1 MSLLKKIASVFGKK
15 DAPKTQEAT
24 KQKNQTSSTKKK
36 IETKPGQVE
45 WRPGQKSQGGQPKK
59 QRRNKPQGGGQGA
72 KQGTQGVKPKNNAQG
87 GAKQAPQGGAKPKSS
102 GQGVK
107 QGNKPAAAQGA
118 KRPPRKKKPTADEP
132 FVLTAEEQARMKEFR
147 PEEEDR
153 RIAYEKRLR
162 QRRGYQAKSDK
173 PPRDKMKKPRSGGE
187 KHDRKPGG
195 ERKPKPQ
202 AVRPPVDDSPWDIA
216 EFKVEPEEGKIR
228 FHDLDLHPRLMR
240 SIHALGWQYATPIQ
254 GEILPGTLKGK
265 DMAGRAQTGTGKTA
279 AFLISVIN
287 HCLKNPLEKHSVGAP
302 RALIIAPTRELAMQ
316 IGEDSQGLNRFTG
329 LRTVVLYGGM
339 DYNKQQRDLEDG
351 LVDIVVATPGRLLD
365 FESKN
370 VLKLRFA
377 EIMVIDEADRML
389 DMGFIPDVR
398 RIIYKTPAKEKR
410 QTVLFSA
417 TLTDDV
423 MRLAASW
430 MVDPERIDIE
440 PEKVAVDSVD
450 QKVFIVTDDQKFT
463 VLYNIIKM
471 DKPDRIIV
479 FTNRR
484 DQAERLSEDLDRY
497 GHKCEMLS
505 GAVTQKKR
513 MRILEDFKSGK
524 VKIVVATDVAGRGIH
539 VDGLSHVVN
548 FNIPEQPDD
557 YVHRI
562 GRTGRA
568 GSTGQSITF
577 ACEMESFELPK
588 IEELLGMELKCNMP
602 TEELLEE
609 LPPAPPR
616 KPRQRS
622 SQGGNRSGGRRPN
635 GGHNR
640 SGGQRRSGGNQG
652 PRK

>member
-15 DAPKTQEAT
+15 DEPKKNEASNK
-24 KQKNQTSSTKKK
+24 KQTPAVNKK
-36 IETKPGQVE
+36 ETKPGQEE
-45 WRPGQKSQGGQPKK
+45 WRPGQKKK
-59 QRRNKPQGGGQGA
+59 TSSSPRKKPQGQRQGQ
-72 KQGTQGVKPKNNAQG
+72 NRR
-87 GAKQAPQGGAKPKSS
+87 KSED
-102 GQGVK
+102 GE
-107 QGNKPAAAQGA
+107 N
-118 KRPPRKKKPTADEP
+118 RPPRKKQDGPKRSPRPKKEAPPFALSEADQE
-132 FVLTAEEQARMKEFR
+132 RMKEFR

-153 RIAYEKRLR
+153 RVAFEKRLK
-162 QRRGYQAKSDK
+162 QRWADK
-173 PPRDKMKKPRSGGE
+173 HGVSERPPRKKREPRPE
-187 KHDRKPGG
+187 G
-195 ERKPKPQ
+195 ERKRAPRERKPQ
-202 AVRPPVDDSPWDIA
+202 RERPADAAYTVTTGSTERRVVEDVPWDP
-216 EFKVEPEEGKIR
+216 ETFNVEPEEGKIR
-228 FHDLDLHPRLMR
+228 FQDLDLHPKLMQ

-279 AFLISVIN
+279 AFLISIIN
-287 HCLKNPLEKHSVGAP
+287 HCLKNPLQKHSALSP

-316 IGEDSQGLNRFTG
+316 IGEDSVGLNKFTG

-339 DYNKQQRDLEDG
+339 DYNKQQRELEDG

-365 FESKN
+365 FENKKVVN
-370 VLKLRFA
+370 LRFT

-417 TLTDDV
+417 TLSDDV
-423 MRLAASW
+423 MALAADW

-440 PEKVAVDSVD
+440 PEQVAVDTVD
-450 QKVFIVTDDQKFT
+450 QKVFIVTDDQKFQL
-463 VLYNIIKM
+463 LYNIIKN
-471 DKPDRIIV
+471 DQPERIII

-484 DQAERLSEDLDRY
+484 DQAERLTEDLDRY

-548 FNIPEQPDD
+548 FNIPENPDD

-568 GSTGQSITF
+568 GALGQSITF

-588 IEELLGMELKCNMP
+588 IEELLGMELKCKMP

-616 KPRQRS
+616 KRKPRPA
-622 SQGGNRSGGRRPN
+622 GGHGGGRRPN
-635 GGHNR
+635 GGGHHR
-640 SGGQRRSGGNQG
+640 PGQRRSGGG
-652 PRK
+652 TGHRTPR

>member
-1 MSLLKKIASVFGKK
+1 MRKDWTLSLLKKIASVFGKK
-15 DAPKTQEAT
+15 DEPKKNEAPKKQET
-24 KQKNQTSSTKKK
+24 KAK
-36 IETKPGQVE
+36 TKPGQEE
-45 WRPGQKSQGGQPKK
+45 WRPGQKKKPGQS
-59 QRRNKPQGGGQGA
+59 QRRKPQGQRSGPRKSEDENRPPRK
-72 KQGTQGVKPKNNAQG
+72 KQDGP
-87 GAKQAPQGGAKPKSS
+87 
-102 GQGVK
+102 
-107 QGNKPAAAQGA
+107 
-118 KRPPRKKKPTADEP
+118 KRPPRKKPLAANEP
-132 FVLTAEEQARMKEFR
+132 FVLTAEEEARMKEFR

-153 RIAYEKRLR
+153 RVAYEKRLR
-162 QRRGYQAKSDK
+162 MR
-173 PPRDKMKKPRSGGE
+173 RSGGDNRSDRAPRDRNRKPRPE
-187 KHDRKPGG
+187 GDRKPQR
-195 ERKPKPQ
+195 ERKPRME
-202 AVRPPVDDSPWDIA
+202 RPADAAYTVTAEATERRVVEDVPWDP
-216 EFKVEPEEGKIR
+216 ETFKIEPEEGKIR
-228 FHDLDLHPRLMR
+228 FQDLNLHPKLMQ

-279 AFLISVIN
+279 AFLISIIN
-287 HCLKNPLEKHSVGAP
+287 HCLKNPLQKHSALSP

-316 IGEDSQGLNRFTG
+316 IGEDSVGLNKFTG

-339 DYNKQQRDLEDG
+339 DYNKQQRELEDG

-365 FESKN
+365 FENKKVVN
-370 VLKLRFA
+370 LRFT

-417 TLTDDV
+417 TLSDAV
-423 MRLAASW
+423 MGLAADW

-440 PEKVAVDSVD
+440 PDQVAVDTVD
-450 QKVFIVTDDQKFT
+450 QKVFIVTDDQKFKL
-463 VLYNIIKM
+463 LYNIIKN
-471 DKPDRIIV
+471 DQPERIII

-484 DQAERLSEDLDRY
+484 DQAERLTEDLDRY

-513 MRILEDFKSGK
+513 MRILEDFKAGK
-524 VKIVVATDVAGRGIH
+524 VKVLVATDVAGRGIH

-548 FNIPEQPDD
+548 FNIPENPDD

-568 GSTGQSITF
+568 GAKGQSITF

-588 IEELLGMELKCNMP
+588 IEELLGMDLPCKMP
-602 TEELLEE
+602 TEEMLEE

-616 KPRQRS
+616 KRKPRPS
-622 SQGGNRSGGRRPN
+622 GGHGGGRRPN
-635 GGHNR
+635 GGHHR
-640 SGGQRRSGGNQG
+640 PGQRRSGGG
-652 PRK
+652 SGHRTPR

>member
-15 DAPKTQEAT
+15 DSPKQQEADKKPQASAQHKKTQ
-24 KQKNQTSSTKKK
+24 
-36 IETKPGQVE
+36 TKPGQEE
-45 WRPGQKSQGGQPKK
+45 WRPGQKKKTSSPQRKKPKGQQPG
-59 QRRNKPQGGGQGA
+59 QRR
-72 KQGTQGVKPKNNAQG
+72 
-87 GAKQAPQGGAKPKSS
+87 PKSEEDE
-102 GQGVK
+102 
-107 QGNKPAAAQGA
+107 N
-118 KRPPRKKKPTADEP
+118 RPPRKKQSGQQERPPRPKKEAPPFELTEAD
-132 FVLTAEEQARMKEFR
+132 QIRMKEFR

-153 RIAYEKRLR
+153 RLAFEKRLKLRWNEKHGVAKRPPRKKYEPRQESSR
-162 QRRGYQAKSDK
+162 QRA
-173 PPRDKMKKPRSGGE
+173 PR
-187 KHDRKPGG
+187 
-195 ERKPKPQ
+195 ERKPQ
-202 AVRPPVDDSPWDIA
+202 RERPSDAPYTVTAGATERRKIEEVPWDPKT
-216 EFKVEPEEGKIR
+216 FNVEPVEGKIR
-228 FHDLDLHPRLMR
+228 FQDLDLDQKLMQ
-240 SIHALGWQYATPIQ
+240 SIHALGWEYATPIQ

-279 AFLISVIN
+279 AFLISIIN
-287 HCLKNPLEKHSVGAP
+287 HCLKNPLEKHTAASP

-316 IGEDSQGLNRFTG
+316 IGEDSVGLNKFTG

-339 DYNKQQRDLEDG
+339 DYNKQQRELEDG

-365 FESKN
+365 FENKG
-370 VLKLRFA
+370 VVKIRYA

-417 TLTDDV
+417 TLSDDV
-423 MRLAASW
+423 MALAAAW

-440 PEKVAVDSVD
+440 PEQVAVDSVD
-450 QKVFIVTDDQKFT
+450 QKVFIVTDDQKFQ
-463 VLYNIIKM
+463 LLFNIIK
-471 DKPDRIIV
+471 DDTPERIII

-484 DQAERLSEDLDRY
+484 DQAERLSEDLDRF

-548 FNIPEQPDD
+548 FNIPENPDD

-568 GSTGQSITF
+568 GALGQSITF
-577 ACEMESFELPK
+577 ACEMESFELPA
-588 IEELLGMELKCNMP
+588 IEKLLGMELKCKMP
-602 TEELLEE
+602 PEELLEE
-609 LPPAPPR
+609 LPSAPPR
-616 KPRQRS
+616 KHKPRS
-622 SQGGNRSGGRRPN
+622 NGGKGGRRPN
-635 GGHNR
+635 GGHHR
-640 SGGQRRSGGNQG
+640 PGQRRSGGG
-652 PRK
+652 TGHRTPR

>member
-15 DAPKTQEAT
+15 DEPTGNKAKKQQETSSNA
-24 KQKNQTSSTKKK
+24 KQKKKQP
-36 IETKPGQVE
+36 EPGTVE
-45 WRPGQKSQGGQPKK
+45 WRPGQKPVKGKGEGGEGGKAPRKRKNQGPKGGPK
-59 QRRNKPQGGGQGA
+59 GGKPQGQ
-72 KQGTQGVKPKNNAQG
+72 
-87 GAKQAPQGGAKPKSS
+87 
-102 GQGVK
+102 
-107 QGNKPAAAQGA
+107 
-118 KRPPRKKKPTADEP
+118 KKPRPQKKEIPPFEMSDE
-132 FVLTAEEQARMKEFR
+132 ERARMKEFR
-147 PEEEDR
+147 PEEDDR
-153 RIAYEKRLR
+153 RIAYEKRLK
-162 QRRGYQAKSDK
+162 QRWAEKHGGRPER
-173 PPRDKMKKPRSGGE
+173 PPRKKREPRG
-187 KHDRKPGG
+187 DG
-195 ERKPKPQ
+195 ERKPRREEGERKPRERKPREDRQ
-202 AVRPPVDDSPWDIA
+202 AATAATERKPVKEVPWDPA
-216 EFKVEPEEGKIR
+216 SFNVEPAEGKIR
-228 FHDLDLHPRLMR
+228 FQDLDLHPKLMQ
-240 SIHALGWQYATPIQ
+240 SIHALGWEYATPIQ

-279 AFLISVIN
+279 AFLISIIN
-287 HCLKNPLEKHSVGAP
+287 HCLNNPLEKHSAASP

-316 IGEDSQGLNRFTG
+316 IGEDSAGLNRFTG

-365 FESKN
+365 FENKN
-370 VLKLRFA
+370 VVSIRHA

-398 RIIYKTPAKEKR
+398 RIIYKTPPKEKR

-417 TLTDDV
+417 TLSDDV
-423 MRLAASW
+423 MRLAAAW

-440 PEKVAVDSVD
+440 PEQVAVDTVE

-463 VLYNIIKM
+463 LLYNIIKN
-471 DKPDRIIV
+471 DNPDRIII

-513 MRILEDFKSGK
+513 MRILEDFKAGK
-524 VKIVVATDVAGRGIH
+524 VKVLVATDVAGRGIH

-548 FNIPEQPDD
+548 FNIPENPDD

-588 IEELLGMELKCNMP
+588 IEELLGMDLPCKMP
-602 TEELLEE
+602 SEALLAE
-609 LPPAPPR
+609 LPAAPPR
-616 KPRQRS
+616 KPRARRPQ
-622 SQGGNRSGGRRPN
+622 QGGQRGGRRPQ
-635 GGHNR
+635 GGHHRPGQKR
-640 SGGQRRSGGNQG
+640 SGGGSGHRV
-652 PRK
+652 PRD